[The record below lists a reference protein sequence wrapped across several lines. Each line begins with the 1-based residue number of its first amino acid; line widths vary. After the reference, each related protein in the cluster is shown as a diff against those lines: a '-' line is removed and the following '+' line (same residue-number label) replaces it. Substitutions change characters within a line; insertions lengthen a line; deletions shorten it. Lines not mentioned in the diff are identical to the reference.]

1 MSGDLKLTGS
11 IAEIAKKA
19 LRDTCQLLDQHHI
32 PYVLEGGTLLG
43 IVRENRLLPWDNDV
57 DITVTEDQLDK
68 IKNLK
73 WRFLWMGYEIKM
85 RRAKEDMP
93 HFPKGSVRL
102 VKVRKINFFKKNL
115 GILDIFVKRRVED
128 KYFWIVGQHGHVLKS
143 VASYFYEKRTRYLF
157 DGYNY
162 QVPEQYEEYLT
173 CRYGNWREPVKDYNF
188 KTDDKSI
195 VR

>member
-1 MSGDLKLTGS
+1 MSGNLKLTGAV
-11 IAEIAKKA
+11 AEIAKKA
-19 LRDTCQLLDQHHI
+19 LRDTCGLLDKHRI

-43 IVRENRLLPWDNDV
+43 IIRENRLLPWDNDV
-57 DITVTEDQLDK
+57 DITVTDDQLVK
-68 IKNLK
+68 INKLK
-73 WRFLWMGYEIKM
+73 WHLMMMGYEIKL

-93 HFPKGSVRL
+93 HFPIGTVRL
-102 VKVRKINFFKKNL
+102 VKVRKIKVFSENL
-115 GILDIFVKRRVED
+115 GILDIFVKRKVDD
-128 KYFWIVGQHGHVLKS
+128 KYFWIVGQHEHVLKS
-143 VASYFYEKRTRYLF
+143 VASHFYEKRTRYLF
-157 DGYNY
+157 DGYSY